1 VNTSTRGVGTADMS
15 IDIES
20 AEEQMNQTYSWHII
34 SFKRYISFLYIRL
47 EEEGSNDKK
56 EGLLEY
62 RKKRY

>member
-1 VNTSTRGVGTADMS
+1 MS